1 MVNVAVGSIR
11 QLRIDFGFSSLK
23 VIATITTQRWLRES
37 VEVMNILLSQE
48 I

>member
-23 VIATITTQRWLRES
+23 AIATITSQRLLRES
-37 VEVMNILLSQE
+37 VEVMNILLRQE